1 MRRTQRKT
9 RVALEVK
16 KVIWTERVRLDRDE
30 NHVFSSV
37 RYIILNPL
45 YMILLMTSLEISEIL
60 EVLLIVKT

>member
-16 KVIWTERVRLDRDE
+16 KVIWTEHERLDRDE

-45 YMILLMTSLEISEIL
+45 YMILLMTL
-60 EVLLIVKT
+60 